1 MLAHISRI
9 FVLREA
15 YPVLSPEFNQFY
27 QSWLEKAERYY
38 GYDLRDYF
46 DKFFTLYILYN
57 RLYAEASFVLARS
70 GRIDLSK
77 RTSFPDSKAAKEYVL
92 QFLGSEKLLSVL
104 EGDPESNG
112 AMETIVSL
120 IEEERFHIKLD
131 MVYGRPQKDKDLE
144 LLKSLRSRSSNKRA
158 RAVLDTIYPIRCNMF
173 HSQKGFHRVQ
183 IEILRPVTLILRK
196 VVELLYR
203 ELSSS

>member
-1 MLAHISRI
+1 
-9 FVLREA
+9 
-15 YPVLSPEFNQFY
+15 VLSPEFDEFY
-27 QSWLEKAERYY
+27 KSWLEKAEQYH
-38 GYDLRDYF
+38 GDDLRDYF

-57 RLYAEASFVLARS
+57 RLYAEATFDLARN
-70 GRIDLSK
+70 GKIDLSK

-92 QFLGSEKLLSVL
+92 QFLGSDKLLSVL
-104 EGDPESNG
+104 EGDLESKR
-112 AMETIVSL
+112 AMETFVSL
-120 IEEERFHIKLD
+120 IEKDRFNIKLD

-144 LLKSLRSRSSNKRA
+144 LMKSLGSRSSNKRA
-158 RAVLDTIYPIRCNMF
+158 RAVLDTIYSIRCNMF
-173 HSQKGFHRVQ
+173 HSHKGFHQIQ